1 MAPTA
6 KPSMIKALANQKA
19 EDYMWGI
26 PESPEFSILQRLISE
41 IKTHESAEERW
52 LSIYKKFAAES
63 EDPITRFLLDLIIA
77 DEERHHQIIGRMIS
91 SLKDDLAST
100 GMSKPGAVNAK
111 AKTRAKEL
119 TQAIDQFL
127 EVERNG
133 IREYKKLNKASGR
146 FHQKLFGLLCRSI
159 IQDSMKHIDILSFLR
174 SKLRAEQRVKRKKPV

>member
-1 MAPTA
+1 MAPSSKA
-6 KPSMIKALANQKA
+6 SLINALANQKA
-19 EDYMWGI
+19 EDFMWGI
-26 PESPEFSILQRLISE
+26 PESPEYSVVQRLISE

-52 LSIYKKFAAES
+52 LSIYKKIAAES

-91 SLKDDLAST
+91 SLKDDLANSGMT
-100 GMSKPGAVNAK
+100 GSSAVNAK

-119 TQAIDQFL
+119 AQAIDRFL

-133 IREYKKLNKASGR
+133 IREFKKLNKASER

-159 IQDSMKHIDILSFLR
+159 IQDSMKHVDILSFLR
-174 SKLRAEQRVKRKKPV
+174 SKLRAEQRVKKKKPA